1 MSNVKVFDVGHSNK
15 KHQND
20 LNVNLFDVNLFD
32 VPHSNA
38 KFQNYMNVKHQAVWC
53 QNDNDINVEHQ
64 TIYVRHLN
72 DERQNVLTFE
82 CGTSNSL
89 MFDIKM
95 SHSNNEHQIISYKNI
110 MLSYIYPFSEI
121 TQI

>member
-1 MSNVKVFDVGHSNK
+1 
-15 KHQND
+15 
-20 LNVNLFDVNLFD
+20 
-32 VPHSNA
+32 
-38 KFQNYMNVKHQAVWC
+38 MNVKHQAVWC

-64 TIYVRHLN
+64 TIYVRLLN

-95 SHSNNEHQIISYKNI
+95 SHSNNEHQITSSKNI

-121 TQI
+121 TQIWQFSNIALRSKYKDLCYETQNPSCVTI